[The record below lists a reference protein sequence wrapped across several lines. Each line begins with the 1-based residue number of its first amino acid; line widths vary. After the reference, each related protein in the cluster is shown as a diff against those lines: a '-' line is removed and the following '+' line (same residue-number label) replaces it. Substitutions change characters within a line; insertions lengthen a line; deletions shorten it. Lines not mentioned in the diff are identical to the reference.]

1 MGGGEGGGGEGA
13 LSRRIMLRAEMLC
26 TVTPSAVERLE
37 RSAEFR
43 ELVASSA
50 SAAELMATS
59 ATTLRDAAVTFS
71 VMSSA
76 LTLWPRCVKYDAR
89 FVRKARCTVRSK
101 EEMSPAIVNDMRTMG
116 L

>member
-1 MGGGEGGGGEGA
+1 MGGGGEGA
-13 LSRRIMLRAEMLC
+13 LSRRIMLRAETLC
-26 TVTPSAVERLE
+26 TVTPRAAERLE
-37 RSAEFR
+37 RSAVFR

-59 ATTLRDAAVTFS
+59 ATTLRDAAVTCS
-71 VMSSA
+71 VISSA
-76 LTLWPRCVKYDAR
+76 LTLWPRRVNCVAR
-89 FVRKARCTVRSK
+89 FVRKARCAVRSK